1 MAWTVDLSGKVALVT
16 GGATGIGY
24 AIGSAF
30 LEAGAA
36 GVATARSDASLAACN
51 PETEYGTM
59 QLLKLDVTNDISIDA
74 ALEQIGRLD
83 ILVNNAGMVK
93 RALEFQSE
101 NFADVI
107 NTNLLGVQRMAQHCL
122 PKLALTRGCI
132 INVAS
137 MWSYFGSRTAPGY
150 TASKTGLVG
159 LTRSLAH
166 AWAEHGIRVNAICP
180 GYVLTPLVEKQIPDT
195 AKARGLSEEQV
206 KRDVLLGAQPTKQF
220 VTTEQ
225 LGALAVFLCSDEA
238 ASITGTALPVDGGWT
253 AQ

>member
-16 GGATGIGY
+16 GVATGIGY

-36 GVATARSDASLAACN
+36 VVATARSDASLAACN

-74 ALEQIGRLD
+74 ALGQIGRLD

-107 NTNLLGVQRMAQHCL
+107 NTNLMGVQRMAQHCL

-166 AWAEHGIRVNAICP
+166 AWAEHGIRVNAIAP
-180 GYVLTPLVEKQIPDT
+180 GWIATKMTQALREDSEQYEGIRSRIPMGEWG
-195 AKARGLSEEQV
+195 RPE
-206 KRDVLLGAQPTKQF
+206 DVAGT
-220 VTTEQ
+220 
-225 LGALAVFLCSDEA
+225 AVFLCSPA
-238 ASITGTALPVDGGWT
+238 ASYVTGALIPVDGGYS
-253 AQ
+253 AA